1 MRSASWGDVN
11 AVLNRLV
18 RDGRIAGFW
27 TNFSEAR
34 SSGGL
39 HVIVVPAGLLD
50 ESGTRELRAEIVERL
65 APLALDPVV
74 TVDRSGRALDA
85 IAGRHSGAPPKPGSA

>member
-27 TNFSEAR
+27 TNLSEPR
-34 SSGGL
+34 STVGL
-39 HVIVVPAGLLD
+39 HVIVVPAGPLD
-50 ESGTRELRAEIVERL
+50 ETGTRELRAEILERL
-65 APLALDPVV
+65 ALLALDPVV
-74 TVDRSGRALDA
+74 TVDRSGTALDA
-85 IAGRHSGAPPKPGSA
+85 IARRGPGAPPKPGSA

>member
-18 RDGRIAGFW
+18 REGRIAGFW
-27 TNFSEAR
+27 TNLAEPR
-34 SSGGL
+34 SAVGL
-39 HVIVVPAGLLD
+39 HIIVVPAGHVD
-50 ESGTRELRAEIVERL
+50 EARSRELRTEVLERL

-74 TVDRSGRALDA
+74 TVDHSGTALDA
-85 IAGRHSGAPPKPGSA
+85 IARRSGARSKPGSV